1 MDKPAAPAIQTTL
14 GNNNILLLLPH
25 GYVDRQGGPA
35 YLIDLGKEMTR
46 HLRCYAVLNAKYK
59 KAIADLNNLE
69 AVKSRKKLTESFL
82 LQIKRFKDE
91 IAGNGLLPLI
101 LIVQKGQ
108 ADQGKHLLLG
118 YGQGERGNLQR
129 RHSPT
134 LPASMVNRIRLAVE
148 DQNLSTQI
156 AEPDSPY
163 CGRETT
169 SLNQLFKQ
177 KNYLEG
183 FYDPEVHSLL
193 ITLPPDLLKD
203 TQSAKSTALRLARAF
218 KQFAQKMSLV
228 RRVKLTDIDTLSD
241 ADLQYIFRIHNDNRY
256 TELARE
262 SYIDELALSIKRNG
276 LLHPLVLLQKDD
288 GRYKILC
295 GFRRFQA
302 ISRLQQEWVEAK
314 IYQESDFDTED
325 FFNISLAENTRRR
338 NLNPV
343 EIGNFLDAAGRT
355 MGLNNTLLAEQ
366 FGQTLGIGV
375 PGQKVSHSTIHK
387 YRKINQ
393 IRERGE
399 SSEMINDIINEKLQF
414 SVAAEILA
422 PIKNPEDRDILYTEL
437 IKPLAPTRPQIKKI
451 ITLLEQNGPD
461 LSQVIKSGKTQEA
474 LHKAMESS
482 QPVQTFLRL
491 FRNTPSTEEHVAV
504 SLPAKVEH
512 LRKTYFGDKS
522 KKADFNLT
530 RDKRAKHSSYSL
542 KLRITAENYKQVL
555 QKASELLSQENILED
570 DV

>member
-1 MDKPAAPAIQTTL
+1 MDRSAVPTIHTTL
-14 GNNNILLLLPH
+14 GNNNILILLPH
-25 GYVDRQGGPA
+25 GHVDRQGAPNH
-35 YLIDLGKEMTR
+35 LIDLGTELTR

-59 KAIADLNNLE
+59 KAIADLNNLDS
-69 AVKSRKKLTESFL
+69 VKSRRKLTESFL
-82 LQIKRFKDE
+82 LQIRRFKDE
-91 IAGNGLLPLI
+91 ISGNGLLPLVLI
-101 LIVQKGQ
+101 LQ
-108 ADQGKHLLLG
+108 QGHATQDAQILFG
-118 YGQGERGNLQR
+118 YGQGERGNTQR

-134 LPASMVNRIRLAVE
+134 LPPSLLTKIRLAVE
-148 DQNLSTQI
+148 DQNIRTDTAPLES
-156 AEPDSPY
+156 EF
-163 CGRETT
+163 CGREAS

-193 ITLPPDLLKD
+193 VTLSPELTKD
-203 TQSAKSTALRLARAF
+203 QQTAKSTALRLSRAF
-218 KQFAQKMSLV
+218 KPFAQKMSLV
-228 RRVKLTDIDTLSD
+228 RQIKISDIDTLSD
-241 ADLQYIFRIHNDNRY
+241 SDLQYIFRIHNDNRY

-276 LLHPLVLLQKDD
+276 LLHPLVLLQKED

-302 ISRLQQEWVEAK
+302 ISRLHQEWVEAK
-314 IYQESDFDTED
+314 IYQESDFNTED

-343 EIGNFLDAAGRT
+343 EIGNFLDAASRT

-366 FGQTLGIGV
+366 FGQTLGIGT

-422 PIKNPEDRDILYTEL
+422 PIKNTEDRDLLYTEI
-437 IKPLAPTRPQIKKI
+437 IKPLTPTRPQIKKI
-451 ITLLEQNGPD
+451 ISLLEHSGPS
-461 LSQVIKSGKTQEA
+461 LSQVIKNAKTQESLQKA
-474 LHKAMESS
+474 LESP
-482 QPVQTFLRL
+482 QPVQTFMRL
-491 FRNTPSTEEHVAV
+491 FRHGTSPAKEKMV
-504 SLPAKVEH
+504 SLPTKVEH
-512 LRKTYFGDKS
+512 LRKEYFGDKA
-522 KKADFNLT
+522 KKTDFNLT
-530 RDKRAKHSSYSL
+530 RDKRAKHPCYSL
-542 KLRITAENYKQVL
+542 KLRITAENYKDVL
-555 QKASELLSQENILED
+555 QKVNELLTQENLLEED
-570 DV
+570 T